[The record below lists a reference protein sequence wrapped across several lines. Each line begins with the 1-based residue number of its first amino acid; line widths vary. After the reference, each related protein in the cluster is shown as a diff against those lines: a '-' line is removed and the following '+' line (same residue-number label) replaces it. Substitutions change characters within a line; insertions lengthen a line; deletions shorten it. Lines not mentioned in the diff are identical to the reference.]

1 MKVRNSLVWFVITAA
16 FIGPGTVTTA
26 TAAGAAFGYSL
37 LWTLV
42 SAVVACIVLQEGVAR
57 IHIVAG
63 LTLGQAVR
71 HTLGGRW
78 PLVIAA
84 AIVLGCAAY
93 EAGNILGAVSGVQL
107 ITGSHPALSTLI
119 IVALAALLLASGR
132 FKLLTHLLA
141 FIIGLMGLGLL
152 VLVVSLHPDVPQL
165 ARGLL
170 VPKIPAGGELLTLGL
185 IGTTVVP
192 YNLFLGSQLA
202 AGQQLRTMRAGLA
215 LATTVGGLI
224 SMALI
229 VIGTQVQGKFNF
241 TNVATAL
248 NRLTDSW
255 GGWLFAFGLFAAGLT
270 SAITAPW
277 AAAISYTSTLKAD
290 KKGKSFVY
298 VWAGVLATGLVFG
311 VSGIK
316 PVPVIILA
324 QAANG
329 IVLPLLA
336 TLLFIIL
343 NNRQLL
349 PEHTNSRPANL
360 LLLLVIWIT
369 TMLGLLN
376 VYKACLTAIG
386 SSLSPTA
393 GSLMTIGA
401 LSLLYTIVMAIKQAA
416 KKQRSAPH

>member
-26 TAAGAAFGYSL
+26 TAAGATFSYSL

-42 SAVVACIVLQEGVAR
+42 FAVVACVVLQEGVAR
-57 IHIVAG
+57 IYIVAG

-71 HTLGGRW
+71 QTLGGGW
-78 PLVIAA
+78 PMAIAA
-84 AIVLGCAAY
+84 AIILGCAAY

-107 ITGSHPALSTLI
+107 ITGSHPALSTLL

-132 FKLLTHLLA
+132 FMLLTRLLA
-141 FIIGLMGLGLL
+141 FVIGLMGLGLL
-152 VLVVSLHPDVPQL
+152 VLVVSLHPDIPQL

-170 VPKIPAGGELLTLGL
+170 VPQIPPGGELLTLGL

-202 AGQQLRTMRAGLA
+202 AGQQLRAMRSGLL
-215 LATTVGGLI
+215 LATAVGGLI
-224 SMALI
+224 SMAL
-229 VIGTQVQGKFNF
+229 VLIGAQVSGDFNF
-241 TNVATAL
+241 ANVASTL
-248 NRLTDSW
+248 SRLTGPW

-277 AAAISYTSTLKAD
+277 AAAISYTSTRKANR
-290 KKGKSFVY
+290 KTEGFVY

-311 VSGIK
+311 VSGIR
-316 PVPVIILA
+316 PVPVIIVA

-336 TLLFIIL
+336 TLIFIIL

-349 PEHTNSRPANL
+349 PEHTNSLPANL

-376 VYKACLTAIG
+376 IYKAFLTASG
-386 SSLSPTA
+386 SALSPTPT
-393 GSLMTIGA
+393 SLLTIGF
-401 LSLLYTIVMAIKQAA
+401 LSLLYTIFMAIKQTA
-416 KKQRSAPH
+416 KKQH